1 MQGLL
6 QVDTLVRVTLS
17 NAPDLAAL
25 ERVLPGAQLAFR
37 APELSVRWR
46 EAAPLEQLNARL
58 LRALLEQGVGILSL
72 VPGQSLEES
81 YLAERRAALG
91 APPG

>member
-1 MQGLL
+1 
-6 QVDTLVRVTLS
+6 
-17 NAPDLAAL
+17 
-25 ERVLPGAQLAFR
+25 
-37 APELSVRWR
+37 
-46 EAAPLEQLNARL
+46 